1 MIFASLSKCF
11 SSCLATWWAAHIN
24 QWLVQCEQL
33 CGVILWWYDVMH
45 RHCIGSCCLVGMTVV
60 SFLFMHPEFCS
71 LPQPHVHAPM
81 IWQPSQ
87 GQEVCC
93 LEQELLD
100 AEGVTEYI
108 YILFFFFCRVVHCLQ
123 LSGVVNLSIS
133 SCLCKLQRNLTMF
146 FFFFFLTV
154 HMYPD
159 TAAQYPTNFA

>member
-71 LPQPHVHAPM
+71 LPQPHVCAPM

-108 YILFFFFCRVVHCLQ
+108 YI
-123 LSGVVNLSIS
+123 
-133 SCLCKLQRNLTMF
+133 F
-146 FFFFFLTV
+146 FFFFQQSRTMPAVKWCSEPFDFKLLV
-154 HMYPD
+154 Q
-159 TAAQYPTNFA
+159 AAEEFNYVFFFF